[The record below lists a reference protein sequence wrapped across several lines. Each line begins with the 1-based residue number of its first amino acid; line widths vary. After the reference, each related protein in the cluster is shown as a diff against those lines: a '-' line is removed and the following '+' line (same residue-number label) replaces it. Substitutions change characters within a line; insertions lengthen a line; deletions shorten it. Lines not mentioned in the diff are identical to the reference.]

1 MTETETNGS
10 PFNREVEVEPRSIA
24 VATTTFYPRWYPGET
39 QSHDITDKVRG
50 DLAIRLIKE
59 AVGKGYQIA
68 LVDGGSSQEFL
79 SEVGL
84 VGVVAHSEIERGMS
98 ASRRQAF
105 EEARIL
111 EGVKVI
117 CWTEPEKI
125 STIRDCLPLAILPI
139 LQGEADIVVPSRDE
153 ASFET
158 YPDYQVK
165 EEKRANRQWNDIL
178 RSRGLLAKDSPDL
191 DVWFGP
197 KFFKNDPEIVD
208 LFLNKY
214 EFRKRELKLD
224 KIVDPE
230 LWPNALLL
238 PIAAALYRGF
248 RVKSIPVPY
257 MHPREQTEIEVNDPE
272 FRRRKLHIQ
281 KRGIIV
287 STIHF
292 IRMLESNPEKQ
303 SRLELAQSK

>member
-39 QSHDITDKVRG
+39 QSHDLTDKVRG

-68 LVDGGSSQEFL
+68 LVDGGSSQKFL

-117 CWTEPEKI
+117 CWTEPEKVSI
-125 STIRDCLPLAILPI
+125 VRDCLPNAILPI
-139 LQGEADIVVPSRDE
+139 LRDE
-153 ASFET
+153 TDITVPARDEVSFQS
-158 YPDYQVK
+158 YPDYQAK
-165 EEKRANRQWNDIL
+165 EEKRANRQWNNIL

-191 DVWFGP
+191 DVWGGP
-197 KFFKNDPEIVD
+197 KFFRNDPEILK
-208 LFLNKY
+208 LFLDKY
-214 EFRKRELKLD
+214 KFRKRELKLD

-230 LWPNALLL
+230 LWPNATFLS
-238 PIAAALYRGF
+238 IVAALYRGF
-248 RVKSIPVPY
+248 RVKSVPVPY
-257 MHPREQTEIEVNDPE
+257 LHPKEQTAIEVNDPK
-272 FRRRKLHIQ
+272 FRRKRDIQRKN
-281 KRGIIV
+281 IIV

-292 IRMLESNPEKQ
+292 IRMLESNPRKV
-303 SRLELAQSK
+303 SRLELVQSK